1 MIPRPFYI
9 AHRGASGHEPENTLL
24 SFSRALELGASWVEF
39 DVRVVQGEPI
49 VFHDRSLLR
58 MANVP
63 GIVERQTLKWIRSL
77 TLAKNQSIPL
87 LSEVLDLLRGK
98 ACAQVELKGVG
109 SGVVTALA
117 LLKALQDGWD
127 VSQFLISSFDHA
139 ELLAFRA
146 TAPVF
151 PIGLLTYGYPMA
163 CVENAQRIG
172 AVSVHLHLDA
182 VTEERVKQIHAAGLK
197 VFVYTVNDPA
207 DMRELSALGVDG
219 IFTDYP
225 DRAVFPSEDSTKRA
239 P

>member
-39 DVRVVQGEPI
+39 DVRVVEGEPI
-49 VFHDRSLLR
+49 VFHDRSLQR

-63 GIVERQTLKWIRSL
+63 GVVEKQTLKRIRSL
-77 TLAKNQSIPL
+77 KLAKDQSIPL

-98 ACAQVELKGVG
+98 ACAQIELKGVG

-117 LLKALQDGWD
+117 LLKALQEGWD
-127 VSQFLISSFDHA
+127 ASRFLVSSFDHS
-139 ELLAFRA
+139 ELLAFRV

-163 CVENAQRIG
+163 CVENAQKIG

-182 VTEERVKQIHAAGLK
+182 VTEDRVKQIHAAGLK

-207 DMRELSALGVDG
+207 DMRELATLGVDG
-219 IFTDYP
+219 IFTDFP
-225 DRAVFPSEDSTKRA
+225 ERAVFLSGDPTKRA
-239 P
+239 L